1 MLKKKFES
9 IFALGNSK
17 GSFICLAS
25 RETGVSGGE
34 KKPEDGGI
42 IGDEGGAE
50 EDFLLRPKVVCNFGV
65 DGMACF
71 MVFVSSTGRLN
82 ISANS

>member
-1 MLKKKFES
+1 MSKKKFES

-25 RETGVSGGE
+25 RETGVPGGE

-42 IGDEGGAE
+42 IGDEGGVE
-50 EDFLLRPKVVCNFGV
+50 EDFLLWLKAVCIFGE

-71 MVFVSSTGRLN
+71 IVFVSSTDRLN
-82 ISANS
+82 LSAN